1 MTNVYFRM
9 IEPEKDQHEPY
20 TKSNKHNSEQT
31 ERKNWWKAD
40 DLTSNHQKKNNRI
53 LQAFPEHRQFTNVIY
68 LFWFFV
74 QKIFPKKEKTGKI
87 TNKKS
92 FM

>member
-20 TKSNKHNSEQT
+20 TKSNKHISEQT

-40 DLTSNHQKKNNRI
+40 DLTSNHQKKTKDSYKLFLNTDN
-53 LQAFPEHRQFTNVIY
+53 LQMSFI
-68 LFWFFV
+68 WFGFLYR
-74 QKIFPKKEKTGKI
+74 KIFRK
-87 TNKKS
+87 NR
-92 FM
+92 